1 MIVFQYSSVEGLTSF
16 DEDVDIF
23 WMVFFHYVIFFWL
36 NNYDV
41 VVVVLSYVLVYRFL
55 NLKLAVEIVV
65 SLWLYS

>member
-36 NNYDV
+36 NNYVV

>member
-23 WMVFFHYVIFFWL
+23 WMVFFHYVIFFWF
-36 NNYDV
+36 NSYDV

>member
-23 WMVFFHYVIFFWL
+23 WMIFFHYAIIVWL
-36 NNYDV
+36 NNYVV

>member
-36 NNYDV
+36 NSYDV